1 MWAIGKRAFKID
13 KIRLLIIHNWP
24 QPCKMILG
32 KINMIPH
39 EAQTSTGF
47 MRDLVDYL
55 GLVVELFFGGLG
67 SMGLSMCAKK

>member
-1 MWAIGKRAFKID
+1 
-13 KIRLLIIHNWP
+13 
-24 QPCKMILG
+24 
-32 KINMIPH
+32 MIPH

-55 GLVVELFFGGLG
+55 DGLVVELFFGGLG